1 MTPEEQKNL
10 HRILET
16 LEKAAYMLQHSYTA
30 CKNLGHKKKYSL
42 SELDLFEALTSRFA
56 RLNDIIIRKMFRTID
71 RLDIEPEGT
80 VRDSINRAEKKGLID
95 RGDLFG
101 QIREIRNIIA
111 HEYLLEDMSQ
121 LYQDVLAGTPI
132 LIDVVE
138 RVKQYCQRYK
148 NM

>member
-1 MTPEEQKNL
+1 MTPEEQQNL
-10 HRILET
+10 YRTLEI
-16 LEKAAYMLQHSYTA
+16 LEKATSMLQHSYTV
-30 CKNLGHKKKYSL
+30 CKNLEHKKKYSL
-42 SELDLFEALTSRFA
+42 SELDLFEALTGRFA

-95 RGDLFG
+95 RGDQFG

-121 LYQDVLAGTPI
+121 LYQNVLAGTPI
-132 LIDVVE
+132 LIDVVK
-138 RVKQYCQRYK
+138 RIQQYCQRYK
-148 NM
+148 E